1 MGLGAIINGHIK
13 EFTGQNG
20 DLSEWRMDI
29 CRECPLF
36 KVLPV
41 AGPICNNNRYL
52 NVNTGDVSDTPKNGY
67 RRGCGC
73 RLQAKTRLETSKCP
87 LGKW

>member
-1 MGLGAIINGHIK
+1 MGLKAIIDGHIK
-13 EFTGQNG
+13 ELTGQNG

-36 KVLPV
+36 KVLPI
-41 AGPICNNNRYL
+41 AGPICNNNKYL
-52 NVNTGDVSDTPKNGY
+52 DTKTGDVSDSPKKGY

-73 RLQAKTRLETSKCP
+73 RLQAKTRLKDSKCP